1 MTVYGHIIA
10 VVKSLAFKESR
21 YVENDWKKKEKHQIE
36 PVSYI
41 DVKFDKSI

>member
-36 PVSYI
+36 PVNNI
-41 DVKFDKSI
+41 DAKFIK

>member
-21 YVENDWKKKEKHQIE
+21 YVENDWKKKEEHQVE
-36 PVSYI
+36 PVI
-41 DVKFDKSI
+41 NKIARFIK

>member
-21 YVENDWKKKEKHQIE
+21 YVENDWKKKEKHQVE

-41 DVKFDKSI
+41 DAKFDKCI